1 MRFLFL
7 TLALSF
13 TLLGVAAHA
22 ADDARPYSPVTD
34 ARLTAPEP
42 GNWLMYRRTYD
53 SWGYSPLKQI
63 DTSNVAQLKPLW
75 SFSTGVEEG
84 HQAPPIVND
93 GVMFITTPRD
103 QVLALD
109 ARSGE
114 LIWRYRRELPADLF
128 QLHPT
133 NRGVAL
139 YGDRVYIATV
149 DAFLVALDARSGAVI
164 WEKPVENYL
173 AGYYMTMAPL
183 VVEGR
188 VMVGVSGGE
197 FGVRGFI
204 QAFDATSG
212 ESLWKTFTV
221 PGPGE
226 PGHDSWPGETWKK
239 GGVPVWITGS
249 YDAETKLAYWGTGNA
264 GPWMGDQRAG
274 DNLYSTSVIALDVAS
289 GAIRAHHQYHWNDSW
304 DWDEVAAPL
313 LIDLERNGKKQKS
326 LVHAGRDGYLW
337 VLERSANDIRYVSG
351 QPYVHQ
357 NVFTKLDPESGRP
370 QYDPTKIPRSGSR
383 SEFCPSLW
391 GGKDWPPTA
400 YSPDTG
406 YLYIPANENLCSA
419 FTGEKA
425 KYRRGE
431 LYMGVP
437 FAKIEVLPTPEA
449 RDHIGELQAWDLA
462 TGKKVWTSKFK
473 SHNWGPVLTTGGG
486 LVFSGG
492 TNDRYFRAFDAKSGK
507 ILWQQR
513 TNSGV
518 VGVPTSYSLDGK
530 QYVAVQSGWGV
541 DAQRKQDF
549 LDKAFGTHTQVP
561 QGGVLWV
568 FGLP

>member
-1 MRFLFL
+1 MRSVFPILLLLL
-7 TLALSF
+7 T
-13 TLLGVAAHA
+13 VAGNAPA
-22 ADDARPYSPVTD
+22 ADGLPYSSVTD
-34 ARLTAPEP
+34 ARLTRPEP

-63 DTSNVAQLKPLW
+63 DTSNVTQLKPLW

-84 HQAPPIVND
+84 HQSPPIVND

-109 ARSGE
+109 ARSGD

-149 DAFLVALDARSGAVI
+149 DAFLVALDARTGNVV

-183 VVEGR
+183 VVEGK

-204 QAFDATSG
+204 QAFDAASG
-212 ESLWKTFTV
+212 ESLWKTYTV

-249 YDAETKLAYWGTGNA
+249 YDADTKLAYWGTGNA

-274 DNLYSTSVIALDVAS
+274 DNLYATSVIALDVAS
-289 GAIRAHHQYHWNDSW
+289 GQIRAHHQYHWNDSW

-313 LIDLERNGKKQKS
+313 LIDLKRDGRVQKS

-337 VLERSANDIRYVSG
+337 VLERSASDIRYVSG
-351 QPYVHQ
+351 QPYVQQ

-437 FAKIEVLPTPEA
+437 FAKIEVLPTPAA

-462 TGKKVWTSKFK
+462 TGKKVWTTKFK

>member
-1 MRFLFL
+1 MRSVFPILLLLL
-7 TLALSF
+7 T
-13 TLLGVAAHA
+13 VAGSAPA
-22 ADDARPYSPVTD
+22 ADGLPYSSVTD
-34 ARLTAPEP
+34 ARLTRPEP

-63 DTSNVAQLKPLW
+63 DTSNVTQLKPLW

-84 HQAPPIVND
+84 HQSPPIVND

-109 ARSGE
+109 ARSGD

-149 DAFLVALDARSGAVI
+149 DAFLVALDARTGNVV

-183 VVEGR
+183 VVEGK

-204 QAFDATSG
+204 QAFDAASG
-212 ESLWKTFTV
+212 ESLWKTYTV

-249 YDAETKLAYWGTGNA
+249 YDADTKLAYWGTGNA

-274 DNLYSTSVIALDVAS
+274 DNLYATSVIALDVAS
-289 GAIRAHHQYHWNDSW
+289 GQIRAHHQYHWNDSW

-313 LIDLERNGKKQKS
+313 LIDLKRDGRVQKS

-337 VLERSANDIRYVSG
+337 VLERSASDIRYVSG
-351 QPYVHQ
+351 QPYVQQ

-437 FAKIEVLPTPEA
+437 FAKIEVLPTPAA

-462 TGKKVWTSKFK
+462 TGKKVWTTKFK
-473 SHNWGPVLTTGGG
+473 SHNWGPVLTTGG
-486 LVFSGG
+486 
-492 TNDRYFRAFDAKSGK
+492 
-507 ILWQQR
+507 
-513 TNSGV
+513 
-518 VGVPTSYSLDGK
+518 
-530 QYVAVQSGWGV
+530 
-541 DAQRKQDF
+541 
-549 LDKAFGTHTQVP
+549 
-561 QGGVLWV
+561 
-568 FGLP
+568 